1 MLLTNNLIYPSKVY
15 LSGADCFHLML
26 ETHAKK
32 YHAGGNVVRIAFFL
46 DNEVTINHIISNIN
60 KSPIVHWLCN
70 VTLIKGS
77 LSRIPFWEYRHTAH
91 AVDIYQHHS
100 EIETEIPTSIIS
112 RDIKVSATKLVEFDI
127 IHYPNNKSAFVMSW
141 NHTIMDGRGAGML
154 IKHLNEDNAIPQE
167 TLDEFFP
174 VKEKKTPIFH
184 YINNMYKV
192 KRFIETSSKA
202 PISAVF
208 GDLSN
213 TIYFKNKIIQFDSSE
228 TQRIDDNA
236 VKNGARFG
244 INIFLI
250 SCCSHIIHALQKK
263 RGTEGVLWLPI
274 PYDGRRRG
282 AIGPIITNCVLF
294 LFYRILPQ
302 NLTSIK
308 ETVRCIN
315 TQMIEQIKT
324 DMPKK
329 YNMLL
334 NMMRHIPLGLY
345 HFLTNRNSKS
355 IFASFLYTST
365 GENIHDMKTLINKPI
380 NDVIIFPPQTFP
392 PGLTFSFLRHNNV
405 LKLNIVYSDQTINEN
420 DLEFIE
426 KNIKELLLGNY

>member
-1 MLLTNNLIYPSKVY
+1 
-15 LSGADCFHLML
+15 
-26 ETHAKK
+26 
-32 YHAGGNVVRIAFFL
+32 
-46 DNEVTINHIISNIN
+46 
-60 KSPIVHWLCN
+60 
-70 VTLIKGS
+70 
-77 LSRIPFWEYRHTAH
+77 
-91 AVDIYQHHS
+91 
-100 EIETEIPTSIIS
+100 
-112 RDIKVSATKLVEFDI
+112 
-127 IHYPNNKSAFVMSW
+127 
-141 NHTIMDGRGAGML
+141 ML